1 MDVGVALQRQEVD
14 VVVDDLLCLCH
25 HLRLAYPESGG
36 GYGDGEVIDFDAV
49 KLMDVHLDGILEGV
63 KLLHAVYLLDNLV
76 LQSSERKVSLRE
88 EVS

>member
-76 LQSSERKVSLRE
+76 LQSAAYVS
-88 EVS
+88 